1 MGRNEPLLISAHNS
15 ILGLILSLFWAY
27 NSNRMVHISLKAEEI
42 FRLGGLS
49 ITNTL
54 LVSVVAAVILAVIAI
69 LSRRSI
75 RIIPGM
81 LQNVIEFV
89 IEELLQLMDSVLGER
104 KKSEK
109 YLPLVATIFVFILF
123 SNWLGLMP
131 GIGSIGLQEH
141 KEFVPLFRSPASD
154 LNFTLALALITVLG
168 INILGL
174 IAVGARPH
182 LSKFFNFKS
191 PVGFFIGIL
200 ELVSEFA
207 KIVSFSF
214 RLFGNV
220 FAGEVLLIVAAFLIP
235 YVIPLPF
242 LFLELFVGF
251 IQAFIFAMLAL
262 VFTAIAT
269 SEEEALAH

>member
-1 MGRNEPLLISAHNS
+1 
-15 ILGLILSLFWAY
+15 
-27 NSNRMVHISLKAEEI
+27 MVHISLKAEEI
-42 FRLGGLS
+42 FRLGPPAGGFP

-54 LVSVVAAVILAVIAI
+54 LLSVTAAVIIAVIAV

-75 RIIPGM
+75 RIIPGG
-81 LQNVIEFV
+81 LQNIIEFIV
-89 IEELLQLMDSVLGER
+89 EELLQLMDSVLGER

-131 GIGSIGLQEH
+131 GIGSIGLVAH
-141 KEFVPLFRSPASD
+141 PPAGGEFTPLFRSPASD
-154 LNFTLALALITVLG
+154 LNFTLALALITVLA
-168 INILGL
+168 INILGVL
-174 IAVGARPH
+174 AVGARPH

-220 FAGEVLLIVAAFLIP
+220 FAGEVLLVVTAFLIP

-251 IQAFIFAMLAL
+251 IQAFIFAMLSL
-262 VFTAIAT
+262 VFIAIAT
-269 SEEEALAH
+269 SEEEAHAR

>member
-1 MGRNEPLLISAHNS
+1 
-15 ILGLILSLFWAY
+15 
-27 NSNRMVHISLKAEEI
+27 MVHISLKAEEI

-54 LVSVVAAVILAVIAI
+54 LLSVTAAVIIAI
-69 LSRRSI
+69 IAFLSRRSI
-75 RIIPGM
+75 AILPGG

-89 IEELLQLMDSVLGER
+89 VESLLQLMDSVLGER
-104 KKSEK
+104 RKSEK
-109 YLPLVATIFVFILF
+109 YLPIVATIFIFILF

-131 GIGSIGLQEH
+131 GIGSIGLVGD
-141 KEFVPLFRSPASD
+141 KEFIPLFRSPASD
-154 LNFTLALALITVLG
+154 LNFTLALAIVTVLAA
-168 INILGL
+168 NIFGVF
-174 IAVGARPH
+174 AVGVRPH

-200 ELVSEFA
+200 ELISEFA
-207 KIVSFSF
+207 KILSFSF

-220 FAGEVLLIVAAFLIP
+220 FAGEVLLVITAFLIP

-251 IQAFIFAMLAL
+251 IQAFIFAMLSL
-262 VFTAIAT
+262 VFISIAT
-269 SEEEALAH
+269 SEEEAHAP

>member
-1 MGRNEPLLISAHNS
+1 
-15 ILGLILSLFWAY
+15 
-27 NSNRMVHISLKAEEI
+27 MVHISLKAEEI

-269 SEEEALAH
+269 SEEEASAH